1 MSQVY
6 INKTA
11 TFYPNTAIANNEME
25 QYLGHIHG
33 RPSKSKHIVLRNN
46 GIEQRYY
53 ALNTQGEPTHTNAE
67 ITVQAIRNLFP
78 NNTDFLTS
86 LEFLSCGTTTPDQL
100 LPSHA
105 VMVHGLLPETS
116 HIEVVCQSGSCC
128 SGMHALKFAYLAI
141 KSGEIQKA
149 VSTGSERI
157 SKLLQSNTFEEEA
170 QKLEELN
177 QNPYVAFEKDFLRW
191 MLSDGAGAFYL
202 ENKPNEHGIS
212 LRVEWIELFSYAH
225 QQESCMYMG
234 CEKMPDGTLKGYHEY
249 SSKEIVEQSILSLKQ
264 DTKLLSL
271 QIIELGFS
279 GLKDILAK
287 HAVSVDSISY
297 LLPHMSSYFFQ
308 SKIYDI
314 LQKNDIGIPYEKW
327 FTNLKHK
334 GNMGAGSIYTMLHD
348 LIETKPL
355 KIGDT
360 ILLAVP
366 ESARFSYA
374 FCLLTVC

>member
-11 TFYPNTAIANNEME
+11 TFFPNTAIANIEME
-25 QYLGHIHG
+25 QYLGQING

-53 ALNTQGEPTHTNAE
+53 ALNTQGQSTHTNAE
-67 ITVQAIRNLFP
+67 ITAQAIRNLYTG
-78 NNTDFLTS
+78 NSDFLQS
-86 LEFLSCGTTTPDQL
+86 IELLSCGTTTPDQL

-116 HIEVVCQSGSCC
+116 HIEVVSQSGSCC
-128 SGMHALKFAYLAI
+128 SGMHALKFAYLSI
-141 KSGEIQKA
+141 KSGETQNA
-149 VSTGSERI
+149 VCTGSERI

-177 QNPYVAFEKDFLRW
+177 QNPYIAFEKDFLRW

-202 ENKPNEHGIS
+202 QNKPNTDGIS

-225 QQESCMYMG
+225 TQESCMYMG
-234 CEKMPDGTLKGYHEY
+234 CEKLADGSVRGYHEY
-249 SSKEIVEQSILSLKQ
+249 SSKEIAEQSILSLKQ
-264 DTKLLSL
+264 DTKLLSTH
-271 QIIELGFS
+271 IVELGFS
-279 GLKDILAK
+279 GLKDILHK
-287 HAVSVDSISY
+287 HNVAIESISY

-314 LQKNDIGIPYEKW
+314 LQKHNIAIPYDKW

-355 KIGDT
+355 VPGNK